1 MKQYQLTIMST
12 ALNMAGSIA
21 SAQFSITLSDSALGY
36 LANSTP
42 SHAAIAAPG
51 DAAPTKIRALV
62 EASPEYAH
70 AKTLLDIGYSS
81 AAPGQGA
88 PMAAPVAPAPALT
101 EAEQRKL
108 WVTSVDDT
116 IALMIFKFTRFQ
128 MPYEK
133 REAAAIAY
141 RDSGYTIDPT
151 IWITRFADNNG
162 LAYPDACERILA
174 QAEAY
179 RIGLEQ
185 LEAFRMDKYQIERA
199 PTQKLA
205 REAYNAIMA
214 NAQAVYEA
222 LP

>member
-1 MKQYQLTIMST
+1 MKQYQLTILGT
-12 ALNMAGSIA
+12 ALNTAGAIA
-21 SAQFSITLSDSALGY
+21 SAQFSIALSDSALGY

-51 DAAPTKIRALV
+51 DAAPGEIRALV
-62 EASPEYAH
+62 EASREYAH
-70 AKTLLDIGYSS
+70 AKAMLDIGYSS

-88 PMAAPVAPAPALT
+88 PLATAVAPAPALT
-101 EAEQRKL
+101 DAEQRKL
-108 WVTSVDDT
+108 WVSAVDDT
-116 IALMIFKFTRFQ
+116 IAVMMFKFTRFQ
-128 MPYEK
+128 MGYVK

-151 IWITRFADNNG
+151 IWITRFADNNR
-162 LAYPDACERILA
+162 LSYPDACERILT

-179 RIGLEQ
+179 RVGLEQ

-199 PTQKLA
+199 PTQKVA